1 MFSFARRFMAVA
13 LVAFALTAC
22 AKNEEK
28 KADAA
33 SPSSST
39 STAPAAA
46 RVFGKEDGECFGG
59 IVREVNAKHLAS
71 ADFYKWKEKLGSKD
85 KDWLVGLS
93 DVYSKGTKVASAHL
107 GKPVEQLYDSKL
119 LTLEQLNVIEGYLKV
134 YQETDALRAG
144 ATSAGACVN
153 VGFTKGA
160 NLD

>member
-1 MFSFARRFMAVA
+1 MFNSARRIATVA
-13 LVAFALTAC
+13 LVVFALTAC
-22 AKNEEK
+22 AKSEEK

-33 SPSSST
+33 PQSSNAST
-39 STAPAAA
+39 VPA

-59 IVREVNAKHLAS
+59 IVRAVNAKHLAP
-71 ADFYKWKEKLGSKD
+71 ADFYQWKEKLNSKD
-85 KDWLVGLS
+85 KDWIVGLS

-119 LTLEQLNVIEGYLKV
+119 ITLEQLNVIKGYLNV
-134 YQETDALRAG
+134 YQENDAVKAE
-144 ATSAGACVN
+144 ASSAGACAK